1 MLGYMS
7 KKAFTY
13 VTFLI
18 ALVFLSNPQVLNA
31 SAFQSYTDGRYDESF
46 RQSYSK
52 ALQGDPIASQIIG
65 MILIEG
71 KGSAK
76 SDTAAGKRFLI
87 SSIDSGRAE
96 SARYLA
102 KLYEDG
108 ELLEQNLGTALR
120 YYRKAE
126 ELGASRLGGKILALA
141 KKVEGRTSKAA
152 CRRYSKSDKKLAAV
166 IAQ

>member
-7 KKAFTY
+7 KKESTY
-13 VTFLI
+13 LTLLI
-18 ALVFLSNPQVLNA
+18 AFLLLLNPHGLSA

-76 SDTAAGKRFLI
+76 SDKAAGKRFLI
-87 SSIDSGRAE
+87 SSIDSGRAD

-102 KLYEDG
+102 ELYEDG
-108 ELLEQNLGTALR
+108 KLLEQNLGTALL

-126 ELGASRLGGKILALA
+126 RAGGIKAWGENPCSC
-141 KKVEGRTSKAA
+141 KKS
-152 CRRYSKSDKKLAAV
+152 
-166 IAQ
+166 

>member
-13 VTFLI
+13 ATFLI
-18 ALVFLSNPQVLNA
+18 ALFLLSNPQVLSA

-71 KGSAK
+71 KGSAN
-76 SDTAAGKRFLI
+76 LI
-87 SSIDSGRAE
+87 LQRA
-96 SARYLA
+96 R
-102 KLYEDG
+102 G
-108 ELLEQNLGTALR
+108 F
-120 YYRKAE
+120 
-126 ELGASRLGGKILALA
+126 
-141 KKVEGRTSKAA
+141 
-152 CRRYSKSDKKLAAV
+152 
-166 IAQ
+166 